1 MGNVGGGIV
10 VQTVDTEANA
20 AGCGR
25 LPHPEIEGIP
35 SEGLFLGKN
44 APFDLPQAM
53 KRMLHYVQCSKHTVF
68 TRSTYLKVGHWR
80 PNFCAHTQTNVG
92 NNFFLSARE
101 GKPPICLSE
110 LRRVQRE
117 KKPEVSGAS

>member
-1 MGNVGGGIV
+1 MGKGGGHCRTDSRQR
-10 VQTVDTEANA
+10 QTPPA
-20 AGCGR
+20 AADR

-53 KRMLHYVQCSKHTVF
+53 KRMLYYVPCSKHTVF

-80 PNFCAHTQTNVG
+80 HNTQTNVR

-117 KKPEVSGAS
+117 KKPEVSGVGR